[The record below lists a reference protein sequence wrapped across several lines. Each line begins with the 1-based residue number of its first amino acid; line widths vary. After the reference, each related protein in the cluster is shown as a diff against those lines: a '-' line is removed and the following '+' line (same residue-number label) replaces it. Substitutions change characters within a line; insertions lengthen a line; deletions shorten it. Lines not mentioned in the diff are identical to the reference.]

1 MPDKTISKET
11 ADIGLFRGII
21 AEECV
26 KNPDF
31 AIAVKEDPQ
40 KAVSELFPDQDFS
53 EVNFE
58 VITEKPGS
66 LVIPVPEI
74 SEDLTVE
81 QLEAVAGGAF
91 FGGIIGAVTVSGI
104 AKGIGIAAT
113 IAGGVA
119 TTVNQSQQAQKN

>member
-1 MPDKTISKET
+1 MPDKTISKEA
-11 ADIGLFRGII
+11 ADLGLFRGIL
-21 AEECV
+21 AEEYV

-31 AIAVKEDPQ
+31 ANAVKEDPQ
-40 KAVSELFPDQDFS
+40 KAISELFPDQDFS

-91 FGGIIGAVTVSGI
+91 FGAITIAGIV
-104 AKGIGIAAT
+104 KGIGIATGIAASTAT
-113 IAGGVA
+113 A
-119 TTVNQSQQAQKN
+119 VNQSQQAQKN